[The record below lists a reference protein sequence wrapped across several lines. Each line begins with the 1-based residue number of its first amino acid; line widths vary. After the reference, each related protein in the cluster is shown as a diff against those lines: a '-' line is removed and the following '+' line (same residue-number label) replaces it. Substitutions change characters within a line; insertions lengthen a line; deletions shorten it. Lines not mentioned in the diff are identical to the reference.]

1 MPKKSLYKIG
11 ICISIVFIY
20 LNSTVQA
27 DNFKNKH
34 QKKHDFLSF
43 FQRDSL
49 SKNNK
54 ISTSDYL
61 SDNQNNKWGVKFGG
75 FVGVDMFWDTRRNVN
90 AREGVL
96 TLYPQD
102 ISYDKNGKD
111 LNAQSSFNLLAM
123 NSRLTARIQA
133 PRAIG
138 ANISGMLEGWF
149 VGVSNTTGNSFSLR
163 HAFVS
168 LQWTSTRLLIGQ
180 SWHPLFTEECFA
192 HTVAGS
198 TGAPFQPFSRAP
210 QIRLTQTAGK
220 IHNFIV
226 YINSQRDYTSIGHNG
241 SSSEY
246 LRYSS
251 IPESGLQYILKFNKE
266 NSKQLKRNTLIGI
279 GGDYKYLIP
288 REITSNNTYTHKGV
302 HSWAT
307 ILFFNHCSYF
317 NAKDYIGIKAK
328 AMWSCGFNDMLTIGG
343 YAVRYYDNQ
352 LLNNNIDYD
361 YTGLHT
367 ISSWIDLF
375 AQIKNWEFGIFAGY
389 CENIG
394 SWKNIQDWNN
404 PKSYFM
410 SNYNI
415 KNIYRISPRIKY
427 NAKKLQFS
435 FEPEYTIANYGST
448 RNSLGVVQKTDGS
461 SALIHSVSNLR
472 LLFST
477 TLFF

>member
-1 MPKKSLYKIG
+1 MQNKILYKICIG
-11 ICISIVFIY
+11 ITFFI
-20 LNSTVQA
+20 LCSTSNIQAKKSPHNNSP
-27 DNFKNKH
+27 KNN
-34 QKKHDFLSF
+34 FLSF
-43 FQRDSL
+43 FKRDSL

-61 SDNQNNKWGVKFGG
+61 SNNQNNKWGIKFGG
-75 FVGVDMFWDTRRNVN
+75 FIGVDMFWDTRRNVN
-90 AREGVL
+90 AREGIL

-133 PRAIG
+133 PKAIG

-149 VGVSNTTGNSFSLR
+149 MGVSNSTNNVFSLR
-163 HAFVS
+163 HAFIS
-168 LQWTSTRLLIGQ
+168 LQWSTTRLLIGQ

-210 QIRLTQTAGK
+210 QIRLTQAAGK

-251 IPESGLQYILKFNKE
+251 IPESGLQYILKFNTE

-288 REITSNNTYTHKGV
+288 RETTANNTYTHKGV

-307 ILFFNHCSYF
+307 ILFLNHCSYF
-317 NAKDYIGIKAK
+317 NAKDHIGIKAK

-343 YAVRYYDNQ
+343 YAIQYYNNQ
-352 LLNNNIDYD
+352 PLNNNIDYD

-367 ISSWIDLF
+367 ISSWIDIYS
-375 AQIKNWEFGIFAGY
+375 QIKNWEFGIFIGY

-404 PKSYFM
+404 PNCYFM

-427 NAKKLQFS
+427 NAKKLQFA
-435 FEPEYTIANYGST
+435 FEPEYTTANYGTT
-448 RNSLGVVQKTDGS
+448 RNSLGVIQKTNGNN
-461 SALIHSVSNLR
+461 ALIHSVSNLR